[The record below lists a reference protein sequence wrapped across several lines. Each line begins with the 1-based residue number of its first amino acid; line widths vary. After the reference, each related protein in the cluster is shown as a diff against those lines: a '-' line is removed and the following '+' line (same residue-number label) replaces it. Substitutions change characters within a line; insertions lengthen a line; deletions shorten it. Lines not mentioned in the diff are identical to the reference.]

1 MVETKKR
8 NDDESIGR
16 FVLDIIIMFAIL
28 MGIYYFIFSF
38 FSYQMKQYLVHQCSP
53 HLRMAIV

>member
-1 MVETKKR
+1 MAQTKNKQE
-8 NDDESIGR
+8 DESVGR

-38 FSYQMKQYLVHQCSP
+38 SFQMKLYPGLQCS
-53 HLRMAIV
+53 LLLKTVIV